1 MDQQPEMPGSGA
13 TQRIWMER
21 AKLNAEMARQDFER
35 PLWPRLVGLALS
47 LALVA
52 TVLLGFNSFLSALG
66 RYLDTPI
73 GPEAPAVEPEEQA
86 AAMPVFVVPDETEVG
101 PVEPAAEPPSA
112 E

>member
-1 MDQQPEMPGSGA
+1 MDEQPETPESGA

-21 AKLNAEMARQDFER
+21 AKLNAELARQDVER
-35 PLWPRLVGLALS
+35 PLWPRLVGLVLS

-52 TVLLGFNSFLSALG
+52 VVMLAFDSFLSALG

-73 GPEAPAVEPEEQA
+73 EPEVPSA
-86 AAMPVFVVPDETEVG
+86 ASEEPESAMPVFVVPEEGAVAT
-101 PVEPAAEPPSA
+101 EPAQEPQRT

>member
-1 MDQQPEMPGSGA
+1 MDEQPEMPESGA

-21 AKLNAEMARQDFER
+21 AKLNAELARQDFER
-35 PLWPRLVGLALS
+35 PLWPRLVGIALS

-52 TVLLGFNSFLSALG
+52 AVLLGFHSFLSALG

-73 GPEAPAVEPEEQA
+73 GPEAPAVAPEERES
-86 AAMPVFVVPDETEVG
+86 AMPVFVVPEEGPG
-101 PVEPAAEPPSA
+101 PVAPAAEPQGT

>member
-1 MDQQPEMPGSGA
+1 MDEQPETPESGA

-21 AKLNAEMARQDFER
+21 AKLNAALARQDLER

-52 TVLLGFNSFLSALG
+52 AVMLGFHSFLSALG

-73 GPEAPAVEPEEQA
+73 GPEVPAAAPEQQES
-86 AAMPVFVVPDETEVG
+86 AMPVFVVPEEEVG
-101 PVEPAAEPPSA
+101 PIAPAVQPQGGE
-112 E
+112 

>member
-1 MDQQPEMPGSGA
+1 MDEQAEMPESGA

-21 AKLNAEMARQDFER
+21 AKLNAELARQDIER
-35 PLWPRLVGLALS
+35 PWWPRLIGLALS

-52 TVLLGFNSFLSALG
+52 GVFLAFNSFLSALG

-73 GPEAPAVEPEEQA
+73 GAEVPAVAPEAQES
-86 AAMPVFVVPDETEVG
+86 AMPVFVVPEEGVG
-101 PVEPAAEPPSA
+101 PIAPVAEPQGT